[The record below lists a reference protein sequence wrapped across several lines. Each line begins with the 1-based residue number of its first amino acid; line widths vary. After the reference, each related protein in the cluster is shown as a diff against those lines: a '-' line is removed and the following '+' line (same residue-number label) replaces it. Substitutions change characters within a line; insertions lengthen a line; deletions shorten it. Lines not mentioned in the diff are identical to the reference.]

1 MKKTLAPIALVMT
14 ATTVFAQKTDTTK
27 VQNITEVI
35 INQTK
40 KYKNENA
47 FAVSKLNLKDI
58 ENPQVYNSIPKIIL
72 KDQVSTNF
80 KNVLTNATG
89 ITRLWESTS
98 RGGDGAE
105 YYTMRGFSTQ
115 SRLVNGMASFNN
127 GGLDPAN
134 IENIDVIKGPAGTL
148 YGGTLVSYGGLVNI
162 QTKKPYETFGGEI
175 NYITG
180 THALN
185 RVTLDVNAPVAK
197 GLYARLNGAVHSEN
211 SFQDA
216 GFNKSYFLAP
226 SLKYVASEKLT
237 FLVNTEFKNNET
249 ANAPMIFLSRYAPLS
264 FSGIDLFEKSY
275 KKSYTSN
282 NLTTSNPSFS
292 MQSQMIY
299 KLSDQWTSQ
308 TQFSSSSSK
317 AMGYYQYLYDDSN
330 GDTFTRYLSKSNSE
344 TLATGIQQNFIGDF
358 NLGNMRNRLV
368 VGLDYLNTQVINNDS
383 EWRGFG
389 TVSLVNQTDVM
400 LNPATGN
407 YENTALTTQA
417 ADHQLLDAKV
427 TPATTESNIKSAY
440 FSNVLNL
447 LPELSAMVSLRVDNF
462 SGKPTQWSTEE
473 IKNETYFSPKFGLV
487 YQPVL
492 NKLSIFANYMNG
504 FQYVD
509 PSVAV
514 DQNTNEKIISYF
526 DPERANQWEVGAK
539 ANLIAGKLSL
549 TASYYDIRV
558 SNKIMPDPAN
568 QNLSVQGGKVY
579 SKGFEF
585 SAVGNPVEGLNIIA
599 GYSQN
604 KSETTEGD
612 PTYVGL
618 RPEEAGPETLVNFWA
633 NYKIP
638 HGILQN
644 LAAGFGLNYAGEHKT
659 LNRHGYG
666 TFILPQYTV
675 MNAMIG
681 YFPERYSIALKLD
694 NLTNKKYFSGW
705 STVTPQKLRTL
716 SLSLGFSF

>member
-1 MKKTLAPIALVMT
+1 MTKIVLPIVLLGSIT
-14 ATTVFAQKTDTTK
+14 PFYAQADSTK
-27 VQNITEVI
+27 IENITEVI
-35 INQTK
+35 INHTK

-58 ENPQVYNSIPKIIL
+58 ENPQVYNSIPKVIL
-72 KDQVSTNF
+72 KDQVSTDF

-134 IENIDVIKGPAGTL
+134 IENIDVIKGPSGTL
-148 YGGTLVSYGGLVNI
+148 YGGSLVSYGGLVNI
-162 QTKKPYETFGGEI
+162 QTKKPYDKLGGEI

-180 THALN
+180 SHALN
-185 RVTLDVNAPVAK
+185 RVTLDVNAPIK
-197 GLYARLNGAVHSEN
+197 NGLYLRLNSAFHTEN

-216 GFNKSYFLAP
+216 GFYKSFFIAP
-226 SLKYVASEKLT
+226 SLKYVASDRLT
-237 FLVNTEFKNNET
+237 FLVNTEFKSNET

-264 FSGIDLFEKSY
+264 FNSTDIFEENY

-282 NLTTSNPSFS
+282 NLSTKNPTFN

-317 AMGYYQYLYDDSN
+317 ATGYYQYLWDSAN
-330 GDTFTRYLSKSNSE
+330 GDEFTRSISKSNSE
-344 TLATGIQQNFIGDF
+344 TLGTGIQQNFIGDF
-358 NLGNMRNRLV
+358 NIGNMRNRLV
-368 VGLDYLNTQVINNDS
+368 AGLDYLNTKVLNNDS
-383 EWRGFG
+383 EWRAFG
-389 TVSLVNQTDVM
+389 TVSLKNQTD
-400 LNPATGN
+400 TS
-407 YENTALTTQA
+407 TLTSQA
-417 ADHQLLDAKV
+417 ADAVLLDAKV
-427 TPATTESNIKSAY
+427 VPATAETHIKSAY
-440 FSNVLNL
+440 FSNVLNI

-473 IKNETYFSPKFGLV
+473 VKNQTTFSPKFGLV

-504 FQYVD
+504 FQYLTPQKITD
-509 PSVAV
+509 ADGNNPSV
-514 DQNTNEKIISYF
+514 KIF

-539 ANLIAGKLSL
+539 ANLIGNKLSV
-549 TASYYDIRV
+549 TASYYDIKV
-558 SNKIMPDPAN
+558 SNKIMTDPDN
-568 QNLSVQGGKVY
+568 INNSIQGGEVF
-579 SKGFEF
+579 SKGFEL
-585 SAVGNPVEGLNIIA
+585 SVVGNPAEGLNIIA
-599 GYSQN
+599 GFSKN
-604 KSETTEGD
+604 KSEQISGD
-612 PTYVGL
+612 ATYNGL
-618 RPEEAGPETLVNFWA
+618 RPEEAGPETLINFWT

-638 HGILQN
+638 YGSLRN
-644 LAAGFGLNYAGEHKT
+644 FVAGVGFNYASEQKT
-659 LNRHGYG
+659 LHRTGIG
-666 TFILPQYTV
+666 TFTLPSYTV
-675 MNAMIG
+675 ANAMVG
-681 YFPERYSIALKLD
+681 YHPEKYSISLKLD
-694 NLTNKKYFSGW
+694 NIANTKYYSGW

-716 SLSLGFSF
+716 FLALGFNF